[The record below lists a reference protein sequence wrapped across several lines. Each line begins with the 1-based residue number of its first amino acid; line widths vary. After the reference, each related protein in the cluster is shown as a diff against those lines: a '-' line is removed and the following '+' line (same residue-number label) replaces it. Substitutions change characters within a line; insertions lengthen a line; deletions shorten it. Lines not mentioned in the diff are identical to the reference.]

1 MRVAFATCST
11 VPRGF
16 PDDLPVAALLDA
28 DVRAWDDPAVD
39 WAAYDRVIVRS
50 TWDYIDRLDEFLA
63 WCEAVGPRRL
73 RNDPALVAF
82 ALDKRYLAEL
92 SVPTVPT
99 TFAAPGER
107 LPALSGEVVVKPNVS
122 AGARDTG
129 RFGEGTHAVART
141 LIEHIRASGRVAL
154 VQPYQSAVDARGETG
169 LVYFHGTLSHVLR
182 KRALLAPDEVAPAAP
197 DGHGDA
203 AATHAQDLVVAATAN
218 AAERAL
224 AEQVL
229 AEVEARFGRP
239 LYARV
244 DLVPDAD
251 GTPLLLELEVAEPV
265 LFLATAPGAAER
277 FAAAIR
283 AS

>member
-1 MRVAFATCST
+1 MRVAFATCAS
-11 VPRGF
+11 VPHGW
-16 PDDLPVAALLDA
+16 PDDAPAAALVGA
-28 DVRAWDDPAVD
+28 DVRVWDDPAVD
-39 WAAYDRVIVRS
+39 WAAYDRVVVRS
-50 TWDYIDRLDEFLA
+50 TWDYMDRLDAFLA
-63 WCEAVGPRRL
+63 WCDAVGPGRL

-99 TFAAPGER
+99 TFAAAGER
-107 LPALSGEVVVKPNVS
+107 PPALSGEVVVKPNVS

-129 RFGEGTHAVART
+129 RFGAGTHAQAHA
-141 LIEHIRASGRVAL
+141 LIERIHASGRVAL
-154 VQPYQSAVDARGETG
+154 VQPYQPAVDARGETA

-182 KRALLAPDEVAPAAP
+182 KRALLAPDEVAPTAQ
-197 DGHGDA
+197 DGLGEA
-203 AATHAQDLVVAATAN
+203 AAMAEDLVVAATAS

-224 AEQVL
+224 GEQVL
-229 AEVEARFGRP
+229 AAVAARFGQP

-244 DLVPDAD
+244 DLVPGPD
-251 GTPLLLELEVAEPV
+251 GAPLLLELEVAEPV
-265 LFLATAPGAAER
+265 LFLAAAPGAAER